1 MNVTALFH
9 YPVGKTREY
18 SQLREKTTHEYSI
31 LTTILVACVVIC
43 IPIRNRLVGRGY
55 APFGHFHILK
65 WLNLALNRVISSN
78 SIWASPA
85 QGAKTTAHF
94 FYLRMETF
102 VQVTFWALFFAFL
115 ALSDTYNGDLIFIAK
130 RLGRLS
136 ANCLTPVLFL
146 SIRPSPLPETLYLS
160 LLPIHKWLSRMV
172 ILQAVLHTALYCGFF
187 EKNGTWKKA
196 WKHANLAGWLC
207 LVGYLLIAV
216 TSLLRARNAAYK
228 VFFANHYFWTWT
240 VVFVLQIHVRPVS
253 FTPYTVANVAILTGQ
268 ILYRWRLSAVTRTR
282 GDFRVVDV
290 SPNLSYVEFPNYL
303 IKQRAVSPGAHVRLT
318 EWLLNLLVNLAR
330 QFLPNYHP
338 YSLVL
343 LPLDTCQKLIV
354 RRSAFRFSSEQKYVV
369 YGSFDAH
376 LQLIRSRNT
385 PEQFSISRLAVNA
398 RKVLVVVGGSAIS
411 FALPI
416 LRVMNYHG
424 IPVKVVWVTRDYR
437 DVLMLKF
444 FDGYVHGDDF
454 EIFVT
459 GEIAKEHFSYG
470 AVDLEAGPSDE
481 SEGENTDESECVD
494 VAIGE
499 DEEEESDEDEAC
511 AVNETF
517 RSLSSEPEMD
527 LVSFDDEI
535 SERRSLQTH
544 RTSFSSAN
552 ELFVPLLAGQK
563 LTPELQVSQFNETV
577 RQLHLDHRIYKGRP
591 RLNHRYYNWCVN
603 EEDFFTQCLGPVA
616 DENDHMVCCRD
627 LPRRNKINNRTSTP
641 DASRVWVVSAGPR
654 ALVQNV
660 RLWARENGLKY
671 HEEAFYV

>member
-1 MNVTALFH
+1 MNFTALFH
-9 YPVGKTREY
+9 YPVGKSREY

-31 LTTILVACVVIC
+31 LSTVLVVCVIVC
-43 IPIRNRLVGRGY
+43 IPIRNRLIGRGY
-55 APFGHFHILK
+55 VPFKRFHILK

-78 SIWASPA
+78 SIWAAPA
-85 QGAKTTAHF
+85 RGMKTLAHF
-94 FYLRMETF
+94 VYLRMEAV
-102 VQVTFWALFFAFL
+102 VQVTFWTAFFAAL

-172 ILQAVLHTALYCGFF
+172 ILQAVLHTVLYCGFF

-196 WKHANLAGWLC
+196 WKNANLAGWLC
-207 LVGYLLIAV
+207 LFGYVLIAI
-216 TSLLRARNAAYK
+216 TSLLRVRNAAYK

-240 VVFVLQIHVRPVS
+240 VVFFLQVHVRPVS
-253 FTPYTVANVAILTGQ
+253 FTPYTIANVAILTGQ
-268 ILYRWRLSAVTRTR
+268 ILYRWRLTAITASNN
-282 GDFRVVDV
+282 DFKVVDV
-290 SPNLSYVEFPNYL
+290 SPNLSYVEFPNHL
-303 IKQRAVSPGAHVRLT
+303 LKQKAVSPGAHVRLT
-318 EWLLNLLVNLAR
+318 KWLQNPLVNMAKQL
-330 QFLPNYHP
+330 LPNYHP

-354 RRSAFRFSSEQKYVV
+354 RRSAFKFTPDQKYVV
-369 YGSFDAH
+369 YGSFDPH
-376 LQLIRSRNT
+376 LQLIKSRNS
-385 PEQFSISRLAVNA
+385 PGSFSISRLAVNA
-398 RKVLVVVGGSAIS
+398 RKVLLVVGGSAIS

-437 DVLMLKF
+437 DVVMLNF

-459 GEIAKEHFSYG
+459 GDLAREQFSYG
-470 AVDLEAGPSDE
+470 AVDLEVGPEEETDSDVAE
-481 SEGENTDESECVD
+481 ESECVD

-499 DEEEESDEDEAC
+499 DEEEDSEDEEAC
-511 AVNETF
+511 AINESF
-517 RSLSSEPEMD
+517 RSLSAEPEAAN
-527 LVSFDDEI
+527 VSFEDEM
-535 SERRSLQTH
+535 EDTRSFTTH
-544 RTSFSSAN
+544 RTSVSSTN

-563 LTPELQVSQFNETV
+563 LTPELQVSKFNETV
-577 RQLHLDHRIYKGRP
+577 KKLHLDHRIYRGRP

-627 LPRRNKINNRTSTP
+627 LPRRNKINNRTRTP

-660 RLWARENGLKY
+660 RLWATDNGLKY
-671 HEEAFYV
+671 HEEAFYA